1 MSFICENCPCH
12 NCEVVPYSIECD
24 EKIVLNTYL
33 AKVNNM
39 INDFVKQFSA
49 DYSAELGSEFYANM
63 DLQKI
68 VYPLV
73 IGDKSSRLFHE
84 NFASR
89 FPCANQISTFLL
101 SLLHE
106 IGHLETESEMVD
118 DTPERNKEMGLEYF
132 DLWNERIATDFAGFW
147 LQDNFEIAKKYN
159 DEIENVLFEMYEKV
173 LTN

>member
-1 MSFICENCPCH
+1 MKMK
-12 NCEVVPYSIECD
+12 
-24 EKIVLNTYL
+24 EKKTLEFYL
-33 AKVNNM
+33 EKVDNM

-68 VYPLV
+68 VYPLLM
-73 IGDKSSRLFHE
+73 GDKSSRIFHE

-89 FPCANQISTFLL
+89 FPCAMQISTFTL

-118 DTPERNKEMGLEYF
+118 DTAERNEEMGIEYF
-132 DLWNERIATDFAGFW
+132 DLWNERIATDYAGFW
-147 LQDNFEIAKKYN
+147 LQDNFEKARKF
-159 DEIENVLFEMYEKV
+159 DENLDELLFEAWDSL
-173 LTN
+173 LTNNIKCDIISIEK